1 MQRKVREKEREHAI
15 LNKAGKGVF
24 VAVLVAI
31 LFTLLPLT
39 VDRYTLHT
47 LILCQIFVVISV
59 CWNLLAMTRQ
69 VSLGHAAFFG
79 LGAYTSAL
87 LSDRLSTPPWLDIAS
102 GGIVASF
109 GAVILGLICLRM
121 APWALAI
128 VTFSFAEAL
137 RVISSM
143 IAFTDGAQG
152 ISLSPLFEGN
162 PNNKLLSYYMI
173 LIIALITVVTVYFVI
188 QSRLSY
194 AFRAIHDDEQ
204 AASTLGVNPVLFK
217 LLAFTISA
225 FFTGLAGGFYAH
237 YTTHIEP
244 ATAFNV
250 HISVEAQ
257 LMPLI
262 GGLYTFVGP
271 IIGAFVLTLM
281 TEYLRVSFGQGY
293 MIFYGIILVVTIL
306 FLPEGVVGIYKIVWS
321 KVRRTGLARE
331 V

>member
-1 MQRKVREKEREHAI
+1 MPRKGRGGEPA
-15 LNKAGKGVF
+15 LLYPAGKRVS
-24 VAVLVAI
+24 VALLATL
-31 LFTLLPLT
+31 LFALLPLT
-39 VDRYTLHT
+39 IDRYTLHI
-47 LILCQIFVVISV
+47 LILCLIAVVISV
-59 CWNLLAMTRQ
+59 AWNLLAMTRQ

-102 GGIVASF
+102 GGIVASA
-109 GAVILGLICLRM
+109 GAILLGVICLRM
-121 APWALAI
+121 TPWALAI

-143 IAFTDGAQG
+143 IGFTEGAQG
-152 ISLSPLFEGN
+152 VSLSPLFEGTA
-162 PNNKLLSYYMI
+162 NNKLFSYYMI
-173 LIIALITVVTVYFVI
+173 LVIALVTVIAIYLVI

-204 AASTLGVNPVLFK
+204 AASILGVDPVLSK
-217 LLAFTISA
+217 VLAFVISA

-244 ATAFNV
+244 ETAFNV

-262 GGLYTFVGP
+262 GGLYTFTGP
-271 IIGAFVLTLM
+271 ILGAFVLTLM
-281 TEYLRVSFGQGY
+281 TEYLRVSFGRGY
-293 MIFYGIILVVTIL
+293 LIFYGIILVVTML
-306 FLPEGVVGIYKIVWS
+306 FLPGGIIGLCKRAWSFTHFPSPSREG
-321 KVRRTGLARE
+321 
-331 V
+331 